1 MKKCAIIMNPES
13 GKIKSIGSKKNFYD
27 ILRKYGYDAEIKYT
41 KRPKDATEI
50 VKNLPNDI
58 DLVISA
64 GGDGT
69 LNEVVTGNMARTKK
83 LTLANLPMGTTNDVG
98 HMYGLNSD
106 YIKNLELILSGTIKT
121 VDVCYMND
129 EPFIYVCCLGDYI
142 DMSYNTPREL
152 KKKYGKIAYIMYG
165 LKQLRNS
172 IHTYNIKYRIDGK
185 EYTGNYAYFF
195 ITNSSRVAGMND
207 IYCEDIKLNDGMFEV
222 ALVPLKNKKDML
234 KAFFELSR
242 YGLKNISNV
251 TYYQTD
257 HFELEFLDPPKVS
270 WCIDGEEYK
279 TPKHILNFNVTG
291 KMKMLLP
298 KENIN
303 RLFKEE

>member
-1 MKKCAIIMNPES
+1 
-13 GKIKSIGSKKNFYD
+13 
-27 ILRKYGYDAEIKYT
+27 
-41 KRPKDATEI
+41 
-50 VKNLPNDI
+50 
-58 DLVISA
+58 
-64 GGDGT
+64 
-69 LNEVVTGNMARTKK
+69 
-83 LTLANLPMGTTNDVG
+83 
-98 HMYGLNSD
+98 
-106 YIKNLELILSGTIKT
+106 
-121 VDVCYMND
+121 
-129 EPFIYVCCLGDYI
+129 
-142 DMSYNTPREL
+142 MSYNTPREL
-152 KKKYGKIAYIMYG
+152 KKKYGKIAYIIYG

-172 IHTYNIKYRIDGK
+172 IHTYNIKYRIEGK
-185 EYTGNYAYFF
+185 EYIGNYAYFF

-257 HFELEFLDPPKVS
+257 NFELEFLDPPKVS

-279 TPKHILNFNVTG
+279 TSKHVLNFNVTG